1 MSRAD
6 QDTSKPSHL
15 LSVVIIAKNE
25 AARIEECLQS
35 VAWAD
40 EIVVVDSGSSDATC
54 DIARRYTDKVHF
66 IPWRGF
72 GPQKQAAVNLAS
84 HDWILNIDCDERM
97 SPELAVEIRNILE
110 HDAPQCTYSIPRR
123 TFLGQKEI
131 KHCGWSPDRTVRLFN
146 RTKARYSDSLVHERV
161 VTDGGTS
168 PCCEPLLHF
177 SFTGLSSLLTKL
189 DQYSD
194 LSARQMFDQGRRA
207 SLFDWTFRPLFAFFK
222 TYLLKAGI
230 LDGVE
235 GLIISVT
242 TALLTFAKYIK
253 LYELKKKNSD
263 LRP

>member
-1 MSRAD
+1 MSRTD
-6 QDTSKPSHL
+6 QDTPKVRHL

-25 AARIEECLQS
+25 AERIEECLKS

-40 EIVVVDSGSSDATC
+40 EILVVDSGSSDATC

-66 IPWRGF
+66 IPLRGF

-84 HDWILNIDCDERM
+84 HDWILNIDCDERV
-97 SPELAVEIRNILE
+97 SPELALEIRNILE
-110 HDAPQCTYSIPRR
+110 LDSPQSTYSIPRR

-131 KHCGWSPDRTVRLFN
+131 KHCGWSPDRTIRFFN
-146 RTKARYSDSLVHERV
+146 RTRAEYSDSLVHERV

-168 PCCEPLLHF
+168 PCYEPLLHF

-194 LSARQMFDQGRRA
+194 LSARQMFDQGRRT
-207 SLFDWTFRPLFAFFK
+207 SLFDLTFRPLFAFFK

-235 GLIISVT
+235 GLVISVT
-242 TALLTFAKYIK
+242 TSLLTFAKYIK
-253 LYELKKKNSD
+253 LYELGKQNSD
-263 LRP
+263 MRP